1 VNKNVVTADR
11 VQLVLT
17 AAAIP
22 GVAVHPFHCTTSSMP
37 TLPNMREAL
46 TSNQPHLLM
55 FGTDCREQPALR
67 MWAQLIDRL
76 EMLLPVRGGRH
87 TTSHVKW
94 SCLAA

>member
-1 VNKNVVTADR
+1 M
-11 VQLVLT
+11 QLVLT